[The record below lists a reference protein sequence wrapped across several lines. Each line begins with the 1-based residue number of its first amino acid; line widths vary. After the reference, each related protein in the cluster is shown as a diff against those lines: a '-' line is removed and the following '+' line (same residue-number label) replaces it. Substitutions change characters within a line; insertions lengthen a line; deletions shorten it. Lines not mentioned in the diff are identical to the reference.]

1 MTEKTE
7 AQKLEALAT
16 ALADLSQTEPNLDNI
31 PHIKF
36 RHPIDGKGI
45 LWAGKDYTKQFVYQE
60 DKIFSSETIDLAK
73 GKNLSINN
81 INIIN
86 ETEIGASVV
95 KSNLRE
101 VGRLKGLIVD
111 GRFSVNNY
119 LIYDHNSDRLG
130 LGTDSP
136 NAAFSIVDDAVEIVL
151 GAVDYNKAAIG
162 TYNSTDVN
170 IITDNTTRITVGA
183 DGNIQL
189 GSITNGDAKI
199 RVHGS
204 LGIGVNTIDA
214 RAKLHVNGAVKFN
227 DNLHLKGV
235 EQPAAGNYTV
245 GDIVWNSNPLPGKF
259 IGWVCTKAG
268 NPGIWSGFGEIK

>member
-86 ETEIGASVV
+86 ET
-95 KSNLRE
+95 
-101 VGRLKGLIVD
+101 
-111 GRFSVNNY
+111 
-119 LIYDHNSDRLG
+119 
-130 LGTDSP
+130 
-136 NAAFSIVDDAVEIVL
+136 
-151 GAVDYNKAAIG
+151 
-162 TYNSTDVN
+162 
-170 IITDNTTRITVGA
+170 
-183 DGNIQL
+183 
-189 GSITNGDAKI
+189 
-199 RVHGS
+199 
-204 LGIGVNTIDA
+204 
-214 RAKLHVNGAVKFN
+214 
-227 DNLHLKGV
+227 
-235 EQPAAGNYTV
+235 
-245 GDIVWNSNPLPGKF
+245 
-259 IGWVCTKAG
+259 
-268 NPGIWSGFGEIK
+268 